1 MDLTAMFKIGYGLYV
16 LTAREN
22 GFDNGC
28 IINTVSQVTA
38 NPNRIT
44 IAVNKANKTHDMVLA
59 TGAFNVSIL
68 ANSVPFDTFKSF
80 GFRSGNDC
88 DKFADFKAVE
98 RSANGIF
105 YITANTNS
113 YISAKVVSATDLG
126 THTLFL
132 ADVTDCEVLSD
143 ETSVTYDYYHK
154 YIKPKPEVKK
164 TAKVYYRCKICGYI
178 YEGDELPADFICPL
192 CKHPASD
199 FERVEAVEDNND
211 KGENTMNLKGTKT
224 EKNLMAAFAGES
236 QARNKYTYFASVAKK
251 EGFEQISAIF
261 TDTANNEKE
270 HAKMWFKALGE
281 LGDTA
286 QNLLHAA
293 EGENYEWTDMYAT
306 FAKEADEEGFT
317 ELAEKFRMV
326 AAIEKTHE
334 ERYRALL
341 SNVEMQKVFEKAEE
355 TMWECRNCGHL
366 VMGKKAPEV
375 CPVCAHPQ
383 AYFEV
388 RKENY

>member
-1 MDLTAMFKIGYGLYV
+1 MNTNAMFKIGYGLYV
-16 LTAREN
+16 LTAKEN

-28 IINTVSQVTA
+28 IINTVSQVTS

-44 IAVNKANKTHDMVLA
+44 VAVNKANKTHDMILA
-59 TGAFNVSIL
+59 SGEFNVSIL
-68 ANSVPFDTFKSF
+68 STSATFDIFKAF
-80 GFRSGNDC
+80 GFRSGKDV
-88 DKFADFKAVE
+88 DKFSDFKAVE
-98 RSANGIF
+98 RSNNGLY
-105 YITANTNS
+105 YITDSTNAF
-113 YISAKVVSATDLG
+113 ISAKVVNATDLG

-132 ADVTDCEVLSD
+132 ADVTDCEVLS
-143 ETSVTYDYYHK
+143 EATSVTYDYYHK

-178 YEGDELPADFICPL
+178 HESDTLPDDFICPL

-199 FERVEAVEDNND
+199 FERVETVENNN
-211 KGENTMNLKGTKT
+211 KGENNMNLKGTKT
-224 EKNLMAAFAGES
+224 EKNLMAAFSGES
-236 QARNKYTYFASVAKK
+236 EARNKYTYFASVAKK
-251 EGFEQISAIF
+251 EGFEQIAAIF
-261 TDTANNEKE
+261 TETANNEKE
-270 HAKMWFKALGE
+270 HAKMWFKALGA

-341 SNVEMQKVFEKAEE
+341 NNVEMQKVFEKAEE

>member
-1 MDLTAMFKIGYGLYV
+1 MNTNAMFKIGYGLYV
-16 LTAREN
+16 LTAKEN

-28 IINTVSQVTA
+28 IINTVSQVTS

-44 IAVNKANKTHDMVLA
+44 VAVNKANKTHDMIIA
-59 TGAFNVSIL
+59 SGEFNVSIL
-68 ANSVPFDTFKSF
+68 STSATFDIFKAF
-80 GFRSGNDC
+80 GFRSGRDV
-88 DKFADFKAVE
+88 DKFSDFKAVE
-98 RSANGIF
+98 RSNNGLY
-105 YITANTNS
+105 YITDTTNA
-113 YISAKVVSATDLG
+113 YISAKVVNATDLG

-132 ADVTDCEVLSD
+132 ADVTDCEVLS
-143 ETSVTYDYYHK
+143 EATSVTYDYYHK

-164 TAKVYYRCKICGYI
+164 VSKTYYRCKICGYI
-178 YEGDELPADFICPL
+178 YEGDELPADFVCPL

-199 FERVEAVEDNND
+199 FEKVEAVEEND
-211 KGENTMNLKGTKT
+211 KGENNMNLKGTKT
-224 EKNLMAAFAGES
+224 EKNLMAAFSGES
-236 QARNKYTYFASVAKK
+236 EARNKYTYFASVAKK
-251 EGFEQISAIF
+251 EGFEQIAAIF
-261 TDTANNEKE
+261 TETANNEKE
-270 HAKMWFKALGE
+270 HAKMWFKALGA

-341 SNVEMQKVFEKAEE
+341 NNVEMQKVFEKAEE

>member
-1 MDLTAMFKIGYGLYV
+1 MNTNAMFKIGYGLYV
-16 LTAREN
+16 LTAKEN

-28 IINTVSQVTA
+28 IINTVSQVTV

-44 IAVNKANKTHDMVLA
+44 VAVNKANKTHDMILSS
-59 TGAFNVSIL
+59 GEFNVSIL
-68 ANSVPFDTFKSF
+68 STSATFDIFKAF
-80 GFRSGNDC
+80 GFRSGKDV
-88 DKFADFKAVE
+88 DKFSDFKAVE
-98 RSANGIF
+98 RSNNGLY
-105 YITANTNS
+105 YITEATNAF
-113 YISAKVVSATDLG
+113 ISAKVVNATDLG

-143 ETSVTYDYYHK
+143 ATSVTYDYYHK
-154 YIKPKPEVKK
+154 NIKPKPEVKK
-164 TAKVYYRCKICGYI
+164 VSKTYYRCKICGYI

-199 FERVEAVEDNND
+199 FERVEAVEVNN
-211 KGENTMNLKGTKT
+211 KGENNMNLKGTKT
-224 EKNLMAAFAGES
+224 EKNLMAAFSGES
-236 QARNKYTYFASVAKK
+236 EARNKYTYFASVAKK
-251 EGFEQISAIF
+251 EGFEQIAAIF
-261 TDTANNEKE
+261 TETANNEKE
-270 HAKMWFKALGE
+270 HAKMWFKALGA

>member
-1 MDLTAMFKIGYGLYV
+1 MNTNAMFKIGYGLYV
-16 LTAREN
+16 LTAKEN

-28 IINTVSQVTA
+28 IINTVTQVTS

-44 IAVNKANKTHDMVLA
+44 VAVNKANKTHDMIIA
-59 TGAFNVSIL
+59 TGEFNVSVL
-68 ANSVPFDTFKSF
+68 STSASFDIFKAF
-80 GFRSGNDC
+80 GFRSGKDV
-88 DKFADFKAVE
+88 DKFSDFNAVE
-98 RSANGIF
+98 RSGNGLY
-105 YITANTNS
+105 YITDATNAF
-113 YISAKVVSATDLG
+113 ISAKVITATDLG

-132 ADVTDCEVLSD
+132 ADVTDCEVLTD
-143 ETSVTYDYYHK
+143 AISVTYDYYHK
-154 YIKPKPEVKK
+154 NIKPKPEVKK
-164 TAKVYYRCKICGYI
+164 VTKTYYRCKICGYI
-178 YEGDELPADFICPL
+178 YEGENLPEDFVCPL

-199 FERVEAVEDNND
+199 FEKVEAVEENN
-211 KGENTMNLKGTKT
+211 KGEKNMNLKGTKT
-224 EKNLMAAFAGES
+224 EKNLMAAFSGES
-236 QARNKYTYFASVAKK
+236 EARNKYTYFASVAKK
-251 EGFEQISAIF
+251 EGFEQIAAIF
-261 TDTANNEKE
+261 TETANNEKE
-270 HAKMWFKALGE
+270 HAKMWFKALGA

-306 FAKEADEEGFT
+306 FAKEAEEEGFT

-341 SNVEMQKVFEKAEE
+341 NNVEMQKVFEKAEE

>member
-1 MDLTAMFKIGYGLYV
+1 MNTNAMFRIGYGLYV
-16 LTAREN
+16 LTAKEN

-28 IINTVSQVTA
+28 IINTVSQVTSD
-38 NPNRIT
+38 PNRIT
-44 IAVNKANKTHDMVLA
+44 VAVNKANKTHDMILSS
-59 TGAFNVSIL
+59 GEFNVSIL
-68 ANSVPFDTFKSF
+68 STSATFDIFKAF
-80 GFRSGNDC
+80 GFRSGKDV
-88 DKFADFKAVE
+88 DKFADFDSVE
-98 RSANGIF
+98 RSNNGLY
-105 YITANTNS
+105 YITGMTNA
-113 YISAKVVSATDLG
+113 YISAKVINATDLG

-132 ADVTDCEVLSD
+132 ADVTDCDVLSD
-143 ETSVTYDYYHK
+143 ATSVTYDYYHK
-154 YIKPKPEVKK
+154 VIKPKPEVKK
-164 TAKVYYRCKICGYI
+164 MSKTYYRCKICGYI
-178 YEGDELPADFICPL
+178 HESDVLPADFVCPL

-199 FERVEAVEDNND
+199 FEKVEAVEENK
-211 KGENTMNLKGTKT
+211 KGENNMNLKGTKT
-224 EKNLMAAFAGES
+224 EQNLMAAFAGES

-261 TDTANNEKE
+261 TETANNEKE

-281 LGDTA
+281 LGNTA

-306 FAKEADEEGFT
+306 FAKEAEEEGFT

-326 AAIEKTHE
+326 GAIEKTHE

-341 SNVEMQKVFEKAEE
+341 NNVEMQKVFEKAEE

>member
-1 MDLTAMFKIGYGLYV
+1 MNTNAMFKIGYGLYV
-16 LTAREN
+16 LTAKEN

-28 IINTVSQVTA
+28 IINTVSQVTS

-44 IAVNKANKTHDMVLA
+44 VAVNKANKTHDMIFA
-59 TGAFNVSIL
+59 SGEFNVSVL
-68 ANSVPFDTFKSF
+68 STSATFDIFKAF
-80 GFRSGNDC
+80 GFRSGKDA
-88 DKFADFKAVE
+88 DKFSDFKAVE
-98 RSANGIF
+98 RSGNGLY
-105 YITANTNS
+105 YITDATNA
-113 YISAKVVSATDLG
+113 YISAKVVNATDLG

-143 ETSVTYDYYHK
+143 ATSVTYDYYHK
-154 YIKPKPEVKK
+154 NIKPKPEVKK
-164 TAKVYYRCKICGYI
+164 MSKVYYRCKICGYI

-199 FERVEAVEDNND
+199 FERVEAVEEND
-211 KGENTMNLKGTKT
+211 KGEKNMNLKGTKT
-224 EKNLMAAFAGES
+224 EKNLMAAFSGES
-236 QARNKYTYFASVAKK
+236 EARNKYTYFASVAKK

-261 TDTANNEKE
+261 TETANNEKE
-270 HAKMWFKALGE
+270 HAKMWFKALGA

-306 FAKEADEEGFT
+306 FAKEAEEEGFT

-341 SNVEMQKVFEKAEE
+341 NNVEMQKVFEKAEE

>member
-1 MDLTAMFKIGYGLYV
+1 MNTNAMFKIGYGLYV
-16 LTAREN
+16 LTAKEN

-28 IINTVSQVTA
+28 IINTVSQVTS

-44 IAVNKANKTHDMVLA
+44 VAVNKANKTHDMILA
-59 TGAFNVSIL
+59 SGEFNVSIL
-68 ANSVPFDTFKSF
+68 STSATFDIFKAF
-80 GFRSGNDC
+80 GFRSGKDV
-88 DKFADFKAVE
+88 DKFSDFKAVE
-98 RSANGIF
+98 RSNNGLY
-105 YITANTNS
+105 YITDSTNAF
-113 YISAKVVSATDLG
+113 ISAKVVNATDLG

-132 ADVTDCEVLSD
+132 ADVTDCEVLS
-143 ETSVTYDYYHK
+143 EATSVTYDYYHK

-178 YEGDELPADFICPL
+178 HESDTLPDDFICPL

-199 FERVEAVEDNND
+199 FERVETVENNN
-211 KGENTMNLKGTKT
+211 KGENNMNLKGTKT
-224 EKNLMAAFAGES
+224 EKNLMAAFSGES
-236 QARNKYTYFASVAKK
+236 EARNKYTYFASVAKK

-261 TDTANNEKE
+261 TETANNEKE
-270 HAKMWFKALGE
+270 HAKMWFKALGA

-306 FAKEADEEGFT
+306 FAKEAEEEGFT

-341 SNVEMQKVFEKAEE
+341 NNVETASVFEKSEVKV
-355 TMWECRNCGHL
+355 WECRNCGHI
-366 VMGKKAPEV
+366 VVGTKAPEM
-375 CPVCAHPQ
+375 CPTCAHPK
-383 AYFEV
+383 AYFEIHA
-388 RKENY
+388 ENY

>member
-1 MDLTAMFKIGYGLYV
+1 MDMTAMFKIGYGLYV

-59 TGAFNVSIL
+59 TGEFNVSIL
-68 ANSVPFDTFKSF
+68 ANSVPFDTFKAF

-132 ADVTDCEVLSD
+132 ADVTDCDVLSK

-178 YEGDELPADFICPL
+178 HEADELPADFICPL

-199 FERVEAVEDNND
+199 FERVEAVEDNNN

-261 TDTANNEKE
+261 TETANNEKE
-270 HAKMWFKALGE
+270 HAKRWFKALGE

-306 FAKEADEEGFT
+306 FADEAEEEGFT
-317 ELAEKFRMV
+317 ELAAKFRMV

>member
-1 MDLTAMFKIGYGLYV
+1 MNTNAMFKIGYGLYV
-16 LTAREN
+16 LTAKEN
-22 GFDNGC
+22 GSDNGC
-28 IINTVSQVTA
+28 IINTVSQVTS

-44 IAVNKANKTHDMVLA
+44 VAVNKANKTHDMIIA
-59 TGAFNVSIL
+59 SGEFNVSVL
-68 ANSVPFDTFKSF
+68 STSATFDIFKAF
-80 GFRSGNDC
+80 GFRSGKDT
-88 DKFADFKAVE
+88 DKFSDFKAVE
-98 RSANGIF
+98 RSGNGLY
-105 YITANTNS
+105 YITEATNA
-113 YISAKVVSATDLG
+113 YISAKVVNATDLG

-143 ETSVTYDYYHK
+143 TTSVTYDYYHK
-154 YIKPKPEVKK
+154 NIKPKPEVKK
-164 TAKVYYRCKICGYI
+164 MSKVYYRCKICGYI

-199 FERVEAVEDNND
+199 FERVEAVEENN
-211 KGENTMNLKGTKT
+211 KGEKNMNLKGTKT
-224 EKNLMAAFAGES
+224 EKNLMAAFSGES
-236 QARNKYTYFASVAKK
+236 EARNKYTYFASVAKK
-251 EGFEQISAIF
+251 EGFEQIAAIF
-261 TDTANNEKE
+261 TETANNEKE
-270 HAKMWFKALGE
+270 HAKMWFKALGA

-306 FAKEADEEGFT
+306 FAKEAEEEGFT

-341 SNVEMQKVFEKAEE
+341 NNVEMQKVFEKAEE

>member
-1 MDLTAMFKIGYGLYV
+1 MNTNAMFKIGYGLYV
-16 LTAREN
+16 LTAKEN

-44 IAVNKANKTHDMVLA
+44 VAVNKANKTHDMIIA
-59 TGAFNVSIL
+59 SGEFNVSVL
-68 ANSVPFDTFKSF
+68 STSASFDIFKAF
-80 GFRSGNDC
+80 GFRSGKDV
-88 DKFADFKAVE
+88 DKFSDFKAVE
-98 RSANGIF
+98 RSNNGLY
-105 YITANTNS
+105 YITDATNAF
-113 YISAKVVSATDLG
+113 ISAKVIDATDLG

-143 ETSVTYDYYHK
+143 ATSVTYDYYHK
-154 YIKPKPEVKK
+154 NIKPKPEVKK

-178 YEGDELPADFICPL
+178 YEGDTLPDDFVCPL

-199 FERVEAVEDNND
+199 FERVEAVEEKD
-211 KGENTMNLKGTKT
+211 KGENNMDLKGTKT
-224 EKNLMAAFAGES
+224 EQNLMAAFAGES

-261 TDTANNEKE
+261 TETANNEKE
-270 HAKMWFKALGE
+270 HAKMWFKALGA

-286 QNLLHAA
+286 QNLLSAA

-341 SNVEMQKVFEKAEE
+341 NNVEMQKVFEKSEE

>member
-1 MDLTAMFKIGYGLYV
+1 MNTNAMFKIGYGLYV
-16 LTAREN
+16 LTAKEN

-28 IINTVSQVTA
+28 IINTVSQVTSE
-38 NPNRIT
+38 PNRIT
-44 IAVNKANKTHDMVLA
+44 VAVNKANKTHDMILA
-59 TGAFNVSIL
+59 TGEFNVSVLSTSASFEI
-68 ANSVPFDTFKSF
+68 FKHF
-80 GFRSGNDC
+80 GFRSGKDT
-88 DKFADFKAVE
+88 DKFDGYNAAKRA
-98 RSANGIF
+98 ANEI
-105 YITANTNS
+105 YYVTDSTNA

-132 ADVTDCEVLSD
+132 ADVTDCEVLS
-143 ETSVTYDYYHK
+143 EVPSATYDYYHK
-154 YIKPKPEVKK
+154 HIKPKPAPKK

-199 FERVEAVEDNND
+199 FERVEEGEDSSN
-211 KGENTMNLKGTKT
+211 KGENNMNLKGTKT
-224 EKNLMAAFAGES
+224 EKNLMEAFAGES

-251 EGFEQISAIF
+251 EGYEQIYAIF
-261 TDTANNEKE
+261 LETANNEKE

-293 EGENYEWTDMYAT
+293 EGENYEWTDMYDT
-306 FAKEADEEGFT
+306 FAKEAEEEGFT

-383 AYFEV
+383 AFFEV

>member
-1 MDLTAMFKIGYGLYV
+1 MNTNAMFKIGYGLYV
-16 LTAREN
+16 LTAKEN

-28 IINTVSQVTA
+28 IINTVTQVTS

-44 IAVNKANKTHDMVLA
+44 VAVNKANKTHDMIIA
-59 TGAFNVSIL
+59 TGEFNVSVL
-68 ANSVPFDTFKSF
+68 STSASFDIFKAF
-80 GFRSGNDC
+80 GFRSGKDV
-88 DKFADFKAVE
+88 DKFSDFNAAE
-98 RSANGIF
+98 RSGNGLY
-105 YITANTNS
+105 YITDATNAF
-113 YISAKVVSATDLG
+113 ISAKVITATDLG

-132 ADVTDCEVLSD
+132 ADVTDCEVLTD
-143 ETSVTYDYYHK
+143 AISVTYDYYHK
-154 YIKPKPEVKK
+154 NIKPKPEVKK
-164 TAKVYYRCKICGYI
+164 VTKTYYRCKICGYI
-178 YEGDELPADFICPL
+178 YEGENLPEDFVCPL

-199 FERVEAVEDNND
+199 FEKVEAVEENN
-211 KGENTMNLKGTKT
+211 KGEKNMNLKGTKT
-224 EKNLMAAFAGES
+224 EKNLMAAFSGES
-236 QARNKYTYFASVAKK
+236 EARNKYTYFASVAKK
-251 EGFEQISAIF
+251 EGFEQIAAIF
-261 TDTANNEKE
+261 TETANNEKE
-270 HAKMWFKALGE
+270 HAKMWFKALGA

-306 FAKEADEEGFT
+306 FAKEAEEEGFT

-341 SNVEMQKVFEKAEE
+341 NNVEMQKVFEKAEE

>member
-1 MDLTAMFKIGYGLYV
+1 MNTNAMFKIGYGLYV
-16 LTAREN
+16 LTAKEN

-28 IINTVSQVTA
+28 IINTVSQVTS

-44 IAVNKANKTHDMVLA
+44 VAVNKANKTHDMIIA
-59 TGAFNVSIL
+59 SGEFNVSIL
-68 ANSVPFDTFKSF
+68 STSATFDIFKAF
-80 GFRSGNDC
+80 GFRSGKDV
-88 DKFADFKAVE
+88 DKFSDFKAVE
-98 RSANGIF
+98 RSSNGLY
-105 YITANTNS
+105 YITDATNAF
-113 YISAKVVSATDLG
+113 ISAKVVSATDLG

-132 ADVTDCEVLSD
+132 ADVTDCEVLS
-143 ETSVTYDYYHK
+143 EATSVTYDYYHK
-154 YIKPKPEVKK
+154 NIKPKPEVKK
-164 TAKVYYRCKICGYI
+164 VSKTYYRCKICGYI

-199 FERVEAVEDNND
+199 FERVEAVEEND
-211 KGENTMNLKGTKT
+211 KGENNMNLKGTKT
-224 EKNLMAAFAGES
+224 EKNLMAAFSGES
-236 QARNKYTYFASVAKK
+236 EARNKYTYFASVAKK
-251 EGFEQISAIF
+251 EGFEQIAAIF
-261 TDTANNEKE
+261 TETANNEKE
-270 HAKMWFKALGE
+270 HAKMWFKALGA

-306 FAKEADEEGFT
+306 FAKEGDEEGFT

-341 SNVEMQKVFEKAEE
+341 NNVEMQKVFEKAEE

>member
-1 MDLTAMFKIGYGLYV
+1 MNTNAMFKIGYGLYV
-16 LTAREN
+16 LTAKEN

-28 IINTVSQVTA
+28 IINTVSQVTV

-44 IAVNKANKTHDMVLA
+44 VAVNKANKTHDMILSS
-59 TGAFNVSIL
+59 GEFNVSIL
-68 ANSVPFDTFKSF
+68 STSATFDIFKAF
-80 GFRSGNDC
+80 GFRSGKDV
-88 DKFADFKAVE
+88 DKFSDFKAVE
-98 RSANGIF
+98 RSNNGLY
-105 YITANTNS
+105 YITEATNAF
-113 YISAKVVSATDLG
+113 ISAKVVNATDLG

-143 ETSVTYDYYHK
+143 ATSVTYDYYHK
-154 YIKPKPEVKK
+154 NIKPKPEVKK

-199 FERVEAVEDNND
+199 FERVEAVEVNN
-211 KGENTMNLKGTKT
+211 KGENNMNLKGTKT
-224 EKNLMAAFAGES
+224 EKNLMAAFSGES
-236 QARNKYTYFASVAKK
+236 EARNKYTYFASVAKK
-251 EGFEQISAIF
+251 EGFEQIAAIF
-261 TDTANNEKE
+261 TETANNEKE
-270 HAKMWFKALGE
+270 HAKMWFKALGA

>member
-1 MDLTAMFKIGYGLYV
+1 MNTNAMFKIGYGLYV
-16 LTAREN
+16 LTAKEN

-28 IINTVSQVTA
+28 IINTVSQVTS

-44 IAVNKANKTHDMVLA
+44 VAVNKANKTHDMILSS
-59 TGAFNVSIL
+59 GEFNVSIL
-68 ANSVPFDTFKSF
+68 STSATFDIFKAF
-80 GFRSGNDC
+80 GFRSGKDV
-88 DKFADFKAVE
+88 DKFASFNAVE
-98 RSANGIF
+98 RSNNGIY
-105 YITANTNS
+105 YITGVTNA
-113 YISAKVVSATDLG
+113 YFSAKVVNATDLG

-143 ETSVTYDYYHK
+143 ATSVTYDYYHK
-154 YIKPKPEVKK
+154 FIKPKPEVKK
-164 TAKVYYRCKICGYI
+164 VSKTYYRCKICGYI
-178 YEGDELPADFICPL
+178 HESDVLPADFVCPL

-199 FERVEAVEDNND
+199 FEKVEAVEENK
-211 KGENTMNLKGTKT
+211 KGENNMNLKGTKT
-224 EKNLMAAFAGES
+224 EQNLMAAFAGES

-261 TDTANNEKE
+261 TETANNEKE

-281 LGDTA
+281 LGNTA

-306 FAKEADEEGFT
+306 FAKEAEEEGFT

-341 SNVEMQKVFEKAEE
+341 NNVEMQKVFEKAEE